1 MRRST
6 VLTGVLV
13 LLASVAV
20 AAVVIFLVTEDE
32 DARLLTCP
40 EELAARPAPARC
52 ERNLEFAE
60 ITEQAGFVPL
70 VPASLPPGVRVAN
83 VARLVMSSTPDG
95 GPGTTEVSYNVGT
108 SGGAITVAQSEDRG
122 ADSRPAD
129 RTEQMGPYTV
139 DVFDGADGSP
149 QRSGVFVSGS
159 VTVRY
164 SGFVGE
170 GFTDDELRAVIG
182 SMQPLET
189 SD

>member
-6 VLTGVLV
+6 VLTGGLV

-20 AAVVIFLVTEDE
+20 AAVIIFLVTEDE
-32 DARLLTCP
+32 EARLLTCP
-40 EELAARPAPARC
+40 EELAERAAPARC

-60 ITEQAGFVPL
+60 VSEQAGFVPL
-70 VPASLPPGVRVAN
+70 VPASLPASVRVAS
-83 VARLVMSSTPDG
+83 VARLVMSSTPNG
-95 GPGTTEVSYNVGT
+95 GPGITEVSYNVGT
-108 SGGAITVAQSEDRG
+108 SGGAITILQVQGDIGGIEPVRVEQIGPHSVQILDTG
-122 ADSRPAD
+122 SDPA
-129 RTEQMGPYTV
+129 R
-139 DVFDGADGSP
+139 
-149 QRSGVFVSGS
+149 RSGQFRSGS
-159 VTVRY
+159 ITVRY